1 MLIHTLESAVKEGRI
16 DKSHHDRL
24 LADLDGYTEKAGI
37 SPAHVFAPLKPTC
50 DDLEIEWLKEF
61 KSAFLHAFVRG
72 FVFHG
77 EFQPSVMDRMQH
89 LCGWLLRNYVNGRVL
104 LMHEVMTCLKEGEM
118 PRATVLLVPDFYVG
132 RREARLI
139 PDWQVGGLHGM
150 LLDRQA
156 KRGITMLGITHMAR
170 MEDAYG
176 PAVASYIAKHYQM
189 TTGTHVTQPEKE
201 TA

>member
-1 MLIHTLESAVKEGRI
+1 MKVHTLESAIEEGRI

-24 LADLDGYTEKAGI
+24 LAGLDWYTEKAGI

-61 KSAFLHAFVRG
+61 KSAFLHAYVRG

-77 EFQPSVMDRMQH
+77 EFQPSVMDRMQ
-89 LCGWLLRNYVNGRVL
+89 LLAGWLLRNYVNGRVM
-104 LMHEVMTCLKEGEM
+104 LMREVMACLKGGEM
-118 PRATVLLVPDFYVG
+118 PKATVLLVPDFYVG
-132 RREARLI
+132 AREARLI

-156 KRGITMLGITHMAR
+156 KRGITMLGVSDMVG
-170 MEDAYG
+170 MEKAYG
-176 PAVASYIAKHYQM
+176 HAVASYLAKHYQM
-189 TTGTHVTQPEKE
+189 SVGTLVQREKE